1 MADAMRVILRSAR
14 AAGGSSRA
22 RPIWPG
28 LDRWG
33 KTEAAAL
40 ETLATYVP
48 RYADVAERASMAAG
62 LARQA
67 PMSPSWS
74 GHPDPARP
82 TSGDRPRPVRAR
94 TRGHLGRRVGA
105 RLRLLEACWA
115 YFDDALARA
124 TADLRPGPRG
134 GGWPRDVLERH
145 VYVNE
150 PEQMTRKVEVRSPR
164 DMVLDPAGRAIHRQ
178 QTLDAIRAYHAAGRS
193 ARTWPL
199 AFLIR
204 RIAHHL
210 MDHAWELEDRRDR
223 AAAPGLTTSP
233 EEPEHKEARDVPS
246 ARSCPGE
253 LASDLALS
261 AALLVACS
269 SGGRTSAAPTTKPS
283 ATAMTQ
289 SAVAS
294 ALERIIV
301 VARHDGD
308 RGRRKTD
315 PSPFTSHRPMAR
327 DHPRRC

>member
-1 MADAMRVILRSAR
+1 MRVILEVGKSGRR
-14 AAGGSSRA
+14 IVAGA
-22 RPIWPG
+22 TDWPG

-48 RYADVAERASMAAG
+48 RYADIAGRASMAAG

-67 PMSPSWS
+67 PHVAVVERTPGSSTTDFWGIAHVPSELE
-74 GHPDPARP
+74 
-82 TSGDRPRPVRAR
+82 RAGISDAELER
-94 TRGHLGRRVGA
+94 

-124 TADLRPGPRG
+124 STDLRPGPRG

-210 MDHAWELEDRRDR
+210 MDHAWELEDRSIL
-223 AAAPGLTTSP
+223 P
-233 EEPEHKEARDVPS
+233 
-246 ARSCPGE
+246 
-253 LASDLALS
+253 
-261 AALLVACS
+261 
-269 SGGRTSAAPTTKPS
+269 
-283 ATAMTQ
+283 
-289 SAVAS
+289 
-294 ALERIIV
+294 
-301 VARHDGD
+301 
-308 RGRRKTD
+308 
-315 PSPFTSHRPMAR
+315 
-327 DHPRRC
+327 PRQD